1 MELSKKATGISPSL
15 TLKIDA
21 SFKEMKQ
28 KGLDVVGFG
37 AGEPDFDTPDYIK
50 EAAIEAIQKG
60 FTKYTCLLYTSSIP
74 HLPWPS
80 NLNRPPG

>member
-60 FTKYTCLLYTSSIP
+60 FTKYTVASGMPQLQYI
-74 HLPWPS
+74 
-80 NLNRPPG
+80 